1 MKRPKS
7 FRGKREQKVSILE
20 KEQSH
25 LIPASGMLYAFQ
37 TISLF
42 HRAAHCTP
50 IIGVWC
56 TELNVFS
63 LFHRTSYD
71 STLLMLCTT
80 RDTYKPPR
88 RPSSS

>member
-37 TISLF
+37 TISLL
-42 HRAAHCTP
+42 HRAAQCTP
-50 IIGVWC
+50 IKGV
-56 TELNVFS
+56 
-63 LFHRTSYD
+63 
-71 STLLMLCTT
+71 
-80 RDTYKPPR
+80 
-88 RPSSS
+88 